1 MAGKAKFH
9 LTAGTSIGVTESAVA
24 TIEAVA
30 SANKLEIGTTQKEI
44 SYTGG
49 QKQDV
54 DVGVLLS
61 EEEEMENGLESPGE
75 LSLSGNWFP
84 SDEGQAS
91 LRAADADN
99 SIRGLVLTFKSGAT
113 ATMLVQV
120 RQESW
125 GVQKSGVA
133 TGGFTLRVKGKP
145 VYASAP
151 AGGTGE

>member
-9 LTAGTSIGVTESAVA
+9 LTAGTSIGVTESAVSN
-24 TIEAVA
+24 IEAVD
-30 SANKLEIGTTQKEI
+30 SATLLEIGTTQKEI

-99 SIRGLVLTFKSGAT
+99 TTRGLVLTFKSGAT

-120 RQESW
+120 RQETW

-133 TGGFTLRVKGKP
+133 TGGFTLRVKL
-145 VYASAP
+145 SLIHI
-151 AGGTGE
+151 